1 MFHFWQIEED
11 PASRDPFQIALK
23 GARKLSKIRS
33 RKMISKWSKFFGQR
47 I

>member
-1 MFHFWQIEED
+1 MFNFWQIDED
-11 PASRDPFQIALK
+11 PASRDTFPIALK

-33 RKMISKWSKFFGQR
+33 RKMKIEMVKIFGQR